1 MEKIHVLHVVG
12 MMDYGGT
19 EALLMNLLRTVDRE
33 QFQFDFVEQV
43 QEKCVHDAEILSLG
57 SKIYRCPHIGL
68 TNLGTY
74 RKWWRDFYARHP
86 EYRIIHGHSRGSA
99 PIYMD
104 EARKAGRIVV
114 AHCHSSSYGKGLS
127 GVIRH
132 LWQIPLKKL
141 GDYNFACSKDAGL
154 SQYGKRTPFHVINN
168 GIISKLFSLD
178 LQARQSVRSQYG
190 ISDDALVM
198 GNVAR
203 FETPK
208 NHLFLIRIFD
218 ALHRLRPDSK
228 LLLVGSGSLEEQI
241 RSLVKELGLTD
252 SVILAGSHSDV
263 HRFYQAMDVFLLP
276 SLYEGLPLVMIEA
289 QAAGLPCFTSDKVVA
304 PECKIT
310 DLVRFIP
317 LEHTPEQWADA
328 ILEALSPD
336 FRRED
341 HTAEVRAAGFDIE
354 DTASFLC
361 EFYRKALKEHGKS

>member
-1 MEKIHVLHVVG
+1 MKNSSQQVRI
-12 MMDYGGT
+12 
-19 EALLMNLLRTVDRE
+19 LR
-33 QFQFDFVEQV
+33 
-43 QEKCVHDAEILSLG
+43 
-57 SKIYRCPHIGL
+57 
-68 TNLGTY
+68 
-74 RKWWRDFYARHP
+74 
-86 EYRIIHGHSRGSA
+86 
-99 PIYMD
+99 
-104 EARKAGRIVV
+104 
-114 AHCHSSSYGKGLS
+114 
-127 GVIRH
+127 
-132 LWQIPLKKL
+132 
-141 GDYNFACSKDAGL
+141 
-154 SQYGKRTPFHVINN
+154 
-168 GIISKLFSLD
+168 SKLFSLD

-190 ISDDALVM
+190 ISDEALVM